1 MAEFKD
7 LPTHCY
13 ECKEPIDIVEGYYV
27 VDEWEHACSEECTR
41 KMLGKKVFNEG
52 KTEWEEKGDSDIYYW
67 TDWSQLSGLIQVQK
81 KLVKNNPKLEQL
93 HRVIHT
99 RLITVAFKYC

>member
-13 ECKEPIDIVEGYYV
+13 ECKEPIDIIEGYYV

-67 TDWSQLSGLIQVQK
+67 TDWS
-81 KLVKNNPKLEQL
+81 
-93 HRVIHT
+93 
-99 RLITVAFKYC
+99 